1 MKPATIIIT
10 KYSIILFIWVLL
22 LWWALFLSPLDVPEY
37 IPYTPIKI
45 YGLTFTAFILTILIL
60 SHKEALRKIPSL
72 SIARLVLIGT
82 SICFIMELLFQFTQ
96 SFTLTSDKLRYFI
109 SGVTITTIYGAI
121 LSFLIAFQLKTKR
134 TNLLLLFIVII
145 FLLFKV
151 LTKVFP
157 SMAAR

>member
-10 KYSIILFIWVLL
+10 KYSVILFIWVLL
-22 LWWALFLSPLDVPEY
+22 LWWALFLSPFDVPEY

-45 YGLTFTAFILTILIL
+45 YGLAFTAFILTILIL
-60 SHKEALRKIPSL
+60 SHKEALRKIPGL
-72 SIARLVLIGT
+72 SISGLIFIGT
-82 SICFIMELLFQFTQ
+82 AICFIMELLFQFTQ
-96 SFTLTSDKLRYFI
+96 SFTLTSDKLRYFV
-109 SGVTITTIYGAI
+109 SGVKITTIYGAI

-151 LTKVFP
+151 LTMVFP
-157 SMAAR
+157 SMAAK